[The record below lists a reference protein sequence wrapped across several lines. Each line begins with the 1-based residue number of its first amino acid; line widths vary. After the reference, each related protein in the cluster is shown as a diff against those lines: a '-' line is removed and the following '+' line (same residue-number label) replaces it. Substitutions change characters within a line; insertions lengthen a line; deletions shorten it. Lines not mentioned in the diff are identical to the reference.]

1 MARVT
6 LKQVRKAYG
15 HDVALEP
22 LDLSIEDGEFVS
34 VLGPSGSGKST
45 MLKLVA
51 GIEEVSGGRIYFDDR
66 EVTQTPPERRDV
78 AMVFQS
84 YALYPTM
91 TVFDNIAFPL
101 RLRKLSKTEITRRVE
116 EVAELLG
123 IPHLLKR
130 RPRQLSGGER
140 QRTAVGR
147 AMVRNPKVFLFD
159 EPLSNLDAHLRSGMR
174 QELKHLHRV
183 LGATFIYVTHDQDDA
198 LDMGQRIAVLA
209 GGQLQQFAGSAQL
222 YEEPANRFVA
232 SFVGHPPMN
241 LIDGTLQRAGGELT
255 FRAGALALALGG
267 RAAGA
272 TADGEVVLGLRPEAL
287 TVAGEREGRPAGIV
301 EGTSALGYQRLYAT
315 VRVGTTA
322 LIARIPEGVQPP
334 EIGAQVAL
342 EVDPSRAHL
351 FSAEDGR
358 PLLENRPPLA
368 KVAGRSAAGEQ

>member
-6 LKQVRKAYG
+6 LKQVRKSYG
-15 HDVALEP
+15 HDVALQP
-22 LDLSIEDGEFVS
+22 LDLEIEDGEFVS

-45 MLKLVA
+45 MLKLIA
-51 GIEEVSGGRIYFDDR
+51 GIEEVSGGQIHFDGR
-66 EVTQTPPERRDV
+66 NVTQTPPERRDV

-101 RLRKLSKTEITRRVE
+101 RLRKLGKAEITKRVE
-116 EVAELLG
+116 EVADLLG
-123 IPHLLKR
+123 IRPLLRR

-183 LGATFIYVTHDQDDA
+183 LGTTFIYVTHDQDDA

-209 GGQLQQFAGSAQL
+209 GGSLQQFASSAEL
-222 YEEPANRFVA
+222 YEQPANRFVA

-241 LIDGTLQRAGGELT
+241 LVEGELILRDGESW
-255 FRAGALALALGG
+255 FRSDSLTLPLAG
-267 RAAGA
+267 RAAGVEA
-272 TADGEVVLGLRPEAL
+272 SGGVVLGLRPEAL
-287 TVAGEREGRPAGIV
+287 TVAEADGGRPIGVV

-315 VRVGTTA
+315 VRVGAEA
-322 LIARIPEGVQPP
+322 LIARIAERSRVPELG
-334 EIGAQVAL
+334 EQVAL
-342 EVDPSRAHL
+342 EIDSSAAHL
-351 FSAEDGR
+351 FAAGDGQ
-358 PLLENRPPLA
+358 PLA
-368 KVAGRSAAGEQ
+368 RRAAPVVEVAGMSAAER